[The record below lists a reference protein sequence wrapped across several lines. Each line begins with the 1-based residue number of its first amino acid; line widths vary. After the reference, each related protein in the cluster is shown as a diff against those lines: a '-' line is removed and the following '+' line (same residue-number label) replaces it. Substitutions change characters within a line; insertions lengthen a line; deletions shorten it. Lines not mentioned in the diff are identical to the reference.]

1 MAFPL
6 RRPGASL
13 TMKRLLLPLLLCS
26 ALAHGAPFYEGKSLA
41 HPAISASQDSGL
53 DVAFLKEKGGV
64 NGYYCECKSDSSKP
78 ILLDQFGNAVIRSVF
93 YASLDKESDDSVQT
107 MLVLFRQDG
116 KNGLRAYRYH
126 RSSGK
131 YRRLD
136 GLQPALNRI
145 VAQSAAP
152 NAGQVKA
159 ALAKLAPMDYSVAR
173 GKSGNADFD
182 AIDHTQG
189 TIVGYYSDDGKPVAA
204 GGKDAITYKK
214 TFQKKGERFL
224 TASYTLYSDAGAGI
238 LPNYRLWQVTWETA
252 PQQFTGSEDG
262 PSVLYSLA
270 WDDGSVVERGQY
282 VKGKRQGLWVREGM
296 HEGSEKGNFVNGLQ
310 EGLWHFDYPKQSESG
325 MYRAGKREGRW
336 TVVNYADAEEVTGF
350 DTYAGG
356 QLNGPH
362 ERSMGGKL
370 QTRGNYVNGS
380 RHGAWITEDGDGSF
394 IEGLRDGP
402 WKLKLKDKAMQSVT
416 FVQGKKQGEAID
428 TDAQGAL
435 RLHDHYQAGVLEGS
449 RTRYLGPA
457 GKEYAVYTAT
467 YRNGQLDGREQAF
480 DDSGKILRLDTLWDM
495 GKKQGLDARYYPS
508 GKPERLAVIDQGRL
522 LTHLREY
529 YEDGQLLNDIHRCTF
544 KEYGS
549 TRDDVCEYHH
559 MYYPDG
565 KPQYYYAF
573 QYGQRQ
579 EGYSNYP
586 NGKRKDELLVDRAAD
601 TSVLNVYYES
611 GQLKCTE
618 PRSGHSTRTV
628 NGETMIS
635 YASADRDG
643 DNICYHPNG
652 KVASIYTF
660 RKRVLVECG
669 KRYDD
674 TGKQTFPGPEGCP
687 PPRKVDYPIGL

>member
-1 MAFPL
+1 
-6 RRPGASL
+6 
-13 TMKRLLLPLLLCS
+13 MKRLLLPLLLCS
-26 ALAHGAPFYEGKSLA
+26 ALAHAAPFYDGKSLA

-53 DVAFLKEKGGV
+53 DIAFLKEKEGV
-64 NGYYCECKSDSSKP
+64 NGYYCECKSDSAKP

-93 YASLDKESDDSVQT
+93 YAALDKEADGSVQT
-107 MLVLFRQDG
+107 MLVLFRQGDR
-116 KNGLRAYRYH
+116 NGLRAYRYH

-145 VAQSAAP
+145 VAQSASP

-173 GKSGNADFD
+173 GKSDNADFD

-204 GGKDAITYKK
+204 GAKDAITYKK
-214 TFQKKGERFL
+214 TFQKKGDHYL

-252 PQQFTGSEDG
+252 PRQFTGSEDG
-262 PSVLYSLA
+262 PSVIYSLA

-296 HEGSEKGNFVNGLQ
+296 HEGSVKGHYVNGLQ
-310 EGLWHFDYPKQSESG
+310 EGMWYFNYPKQGESG
-325 MYRAGKREGRW
+325 MYKAGKREGRW
-336 TVVNYADAEEVTGF
+336 IVVNYADAEEVTGF

-362 ERSMGGKL
+362 ERSMGGKV
-370 QTRGNYVNGS
+370 QTRGNYVDGT
-380 RHGAWITEDGDGSF
+380 RHGPWITQDGDGNF

-402 WKLKLKDKAMQSVT
+402 WKLKLKDKATQSVT
-416 FVQGKKQGEAID
+416 FVKGKKQGEALD
-428 TDAQGAL
+428 RDAQGAL
-435 RLHDHYQAGVLEGS
+435 RQRDHYQAGVLEGA
-449 RTRYLGPA
+449 RTRYLGPP
-457 GKEYAVYTAT
+457 GKEYVVYTAT

-480 DDSGKILRLDTLWDM
+480 DDSGKILRLDTLWDN
-495 GKKQGLDARYYPS
+495 GKKQGLDARYYPN
-508 GKPERLAVIDQGRL
+508 GKPERLAVVDQGRL

-544 KEYGS
+544 KEDGS

-565 KPQYYYAF
+565 SPQYYYAF

-579 EGYSNYP
+579 EGYENYP
-586 NGKRKDELLVDRAAD
+586 NGKRKNELLVDRAAD
-601 TSVLNVYYES
+601 TSVFNAYYES

-628 NGETMIS
+628 NGQAMIS

-687 PPRKVDYPIGL
+687 PPRQVTYPIGL